1 MAKGKKQ
8 DILALISADH
18 RKVEGIFSQIESAK
32 KPDDVYKLFNEIYQ
46 ELNLHARAEEL
57 VFYPSLREFE
67 DTDDLIEEAE
77 SEHEEVEV
85 MLEEIKALSPNA
97 EDFMDRIAELKE
109 AVQHHV
115 QEEENEV
122 FEVIRESFDN
132 QELQALGLEFQEA
145 KTKLAAEIAESA
157 AR

>member
-1 MAKGKKQ
+1 MAKGKNQ

-18 RKVEGIFSQIESAK
+18 RKVEEIFGKIESAK
-32 KPDDVYKLFNEIYQ
+32 KPEAVYKLFNEIYQ
-46 ELNLHARAEEL
+46 ELNLHSRAEEL

-85 MLEEIKALSPNA
+85 MLEEIKALSPDDA
-97 EDFMDRIAELKE
+97 DFMDRIAELKE

-122 FEVIRESFDN
+122 FEVIREALDS
-132 QELQALGLEFQEA
+132 QELQALGVEFQEA